1 MSPSPRLT
9 SRPPRTCFASLW
21 TEREKSGCGP
31 SCQPLRFAGREPAHQ
46 GPHPGAPL
54 IIANRFLKRSFV
66 AGGIA
71 SLAALPAR
79 ADWSLINMPE
89 GVSVLSREIHGM
101 HMIMFWICTVI
112 AVFTFGAMILAMI
125 RFRKSRGAVA
135 DQKLLHNARLE
146 AAWTIVPVLILIGM
160 AIPSVEKLVKIEDTS
175 GSGLT
180 VKVTGHQWYWQYEY
194 LGTGVSFYS
203 RLARSSDE
211 ARQKGSG
218 IDPRS
223 VEHYLL
229 DVDKP
234 LVIPTGVKVRML
246 LTANDVIH
254 AWWVPDFGM
263 KRDAIPGYINEM
275 WISVDADKPGTYRG
289 QCAELCGADHGFM
302 PIVVVAKPKAEFDA
316 WLASQKQ
323 DATALAATE

>member
-1 MSPSPRLT
+1 
-9 SRPPRTCFASLW
+9 
-21 TEREKSGCGP
+21 
-31 SCQPLRFAGREPAHQ
+31 
-46 GPHPGAPL
+46 
-54 IIANRFLKRSFV
+54 
-66 AGGIA
+66 
-71 SLAALPAR
+71 
-79 ADWSLINMPE
+79 MPE
-89 GVSVLSREIHGM
+89 GVSELSREIHGM

-112 AVFTFGAMILAMI
+112 AVLTFGAMIFAMV

-135 DQKLLHNARLE
+135 DHKMLHNARLE
-146 AAWTIVPVLILIGM
+146 AAWTIVPVMILIAM

-203 RLARSSDE
+203 RLSRASDE
-211 ARQKGSG
+211 ARQKDSG

-223 VEHYLL
+223 VENYLL
-229 DVDKP
+229 DVDNP
-234 LVIPTGVKVRML
+234 LVLPTGVKVRML

-263 KRDAIPGYINEM
+263 KRDAIPGFINEM
-275 WISVDADKPGTYRG
+275 WISVDEDKPGTYRG
-289 QCAELCGADHGFM
+289 QCAELCGADHGYM

-316 WLASQKQ
+316 WLLRQKQ
-323 DATALAATE
+323 GAPALAATE

>member
-1 MSPSPRLT
+1 LSIAKRT
-9 SRPPRTCFASLW
+9 SKRP
-21 TEREKSGCGP
+21 
-31 SCQPLRFAGREPAHQ
+31 
-46 GPHPGAPL
+46 
-54 IIANRFLKRSFV
+54 IV
-66 AGGIA
+66 AGV
-71 SLAALPAR
+71 LATLALPAR
-79 ADWSLINMPE
+79 ADWSLLNMPK
-89 GVSVLSREIHGM
+89 GVSTLSREIYDI
-101 HMIMFWICTVI
+101 HMLMLWICLAI
-112 AVFTFGAMILAMI
+112 AAVTFGAMIVAMI

-146 AAWTIVPVLILIGM
+146 AAWTIIPVLILIGM
-160 AIPSVEKLVKIEDTS
+160 AIPSVEKLVMIEDTS

-194 LGTGVSFYS
+194 LGSGVSFYS
-203 RLARSSDE
+203 RLTRESDV
-211 ARQKGSG
+211 ARQRGSG
-218 IDPRS
+218 IDPAT

-234 LVIPTGVKVRML
+234 LVVPTGVKIRML

-263 KRDAIPGYINEM
+263 KRDAIPGFINEM

-316 WLASQKQ
+316 WLSSQKQ
-323 DATALAATE
+323 EAGAALAATE